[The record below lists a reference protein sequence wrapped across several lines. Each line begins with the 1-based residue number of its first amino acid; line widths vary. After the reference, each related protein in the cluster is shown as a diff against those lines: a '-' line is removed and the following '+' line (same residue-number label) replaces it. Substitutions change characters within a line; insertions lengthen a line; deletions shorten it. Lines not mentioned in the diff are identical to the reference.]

1 MICAGVSDILYTGAT
16 FGENSCIVCT
26 RLSLLYALDDHVTLY
41 ADNVYV
47 DNVNG

>member
-1 MICAGVSDILYTGAT
+1 MICTGVSDILYPGAT
-16 FGENSCIVCT
+16 FEENSCIVC
-26 RLSLLYALDDHVTLY
+26 ALIVAVCARGHVTLY